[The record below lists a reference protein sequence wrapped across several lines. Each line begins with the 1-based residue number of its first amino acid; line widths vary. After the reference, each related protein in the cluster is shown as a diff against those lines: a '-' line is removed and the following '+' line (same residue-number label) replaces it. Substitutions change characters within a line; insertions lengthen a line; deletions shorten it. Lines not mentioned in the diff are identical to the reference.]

1 MAARIFLGL
10 SALVWLP
17 YGLWCLLNPAQL
29 ADTAGVAFQSATGC
43 TELRAMYG
51 GLQAGLGALALGGA
65 LRASLERPALIALLF
80 LTAGLA
86 SARMTGVA
94 LDGSP
99 TSYTILGLG
108 FEIATAVV
116 AGWLLAR
123 APLAPGLAHP
133 A

>member
-17 YGLWCLLNPAQL
+17 YGLWCLFDPAQL
-29 ADTAGVAFQSATGC
+29 AETAGVAFVSATGS

-51 GLQAGLGALALGGA
+51 GLEAALGALALAGV
-65 LRASLERPALIALLF
+65 LRASFERPALVALLF

-86 SARMTGVA
+86 SARLSGMG

-99 TSYTILGLG
+99 STYTFAALGV
-108 FEIATAVV
+108 EVATAIL
-116 AGWLLAR
+116 AGGLLAR
-123 APLAPGLAHP
+123 SRLEP
-133 A
+133 AR